1 MISRVQTAIYEGI
14 EGKKIWIEADISRGL
29 PSFNIVGLAGA
40 SIKESHERVKSAIIN
55 SGFEYPRGRLTINL
69 LPAYI
74 NKRGSHMDLPIAI
87 SILAAEGL
95 INEEKLN

>member
-55 SGFEYPRGRLTINL
+55 
-69 LPAYI
+69 
-74 NKRGSHMDLPIAI
+74 
-87 SILAAEGL
+87 
-95 INEEKLN
+95 